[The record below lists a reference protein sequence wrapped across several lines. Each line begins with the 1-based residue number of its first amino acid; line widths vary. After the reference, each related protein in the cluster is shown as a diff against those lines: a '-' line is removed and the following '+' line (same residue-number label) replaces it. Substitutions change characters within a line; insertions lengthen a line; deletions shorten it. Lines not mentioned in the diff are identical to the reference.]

1 MASATTQLPEVRDLS
16 EVASD
21 LQALMVELIDLA
33 LHAKQAHW
41 NVEGPFF
48 KPLHDHFEEIDVLAR
63 EWTDIVAERLTAI
76 GVAADGRPETVT
88 NQANVGSWPAGAT
101 RDRDAVGLMTTRLA
115 TIAQRTR
122 ARMDRMG
129 EQDAASQDFVIE
141 ILQGLEK
148 QLWMMRVQ
156 MTGT

>member
-1 MASATTQLPEVRDLS
+1 
-16 EVASD
+16 
-21 LQALMVELIDLA
+21 
-33 LHAKQAHW
+33 
-41 NVEGPFF
+41 
-48 KPLHDHFEEIDVLAR
+48 
-63 EWTDIVAERLTAI
+63 
-76 GVAADGRPETVT
+76 
-88 NQANVGSWPAGAT
+88 
-101 RDRDAVGLMTTRLA
+101 MTTRLA